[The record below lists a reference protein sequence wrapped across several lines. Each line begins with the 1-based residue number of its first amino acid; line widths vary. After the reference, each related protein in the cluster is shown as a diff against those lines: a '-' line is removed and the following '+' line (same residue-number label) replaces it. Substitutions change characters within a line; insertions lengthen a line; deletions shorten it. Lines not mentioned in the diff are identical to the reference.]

1 MTLRGSTSVKDRI
14 ISCLPYVFPMVEA
27 MSFGMLLMVQ
37 FPILGLILIPLTPF
51 LTVYNILNSVLGG
64 YGGLVLFFALY
75 MLVVRNT
82 NVNHFIRYNTMN
94 ALIIGIAASLVAT
107 VLNLLGILRNITL
120 PLPLPLT
127 ILFSVIFLG
136 VVISSIYSIVV
147 ALMGKYAEIPVL
159 SEAAYSQTRY

>member
-1 MTLRGSTSVKDRI
+1 MTWRGSTSVKDRI
-14 ISCLPYVFPMVEA
+14 VSCLPYAFPMVEA
-27 MSFGMLLMVQ
+27 MGFGMLLLTQ

-51 LTVYNILNSVLGG
+51 LAVYSLLNSVLGG
-64 YGGLVLFFALY
+64 YGGLVIFFALY

-82 NVNHFIRYNTMN
+82 NINHFIRYNTMN
-94 ALIIGIAASLVAT
+94 ALIIGIAASLVST
-107 VLNLLGILRNITL
+107 VLSLLGILRNITL

-127 ILFSVIFLG
+127 ILFSVVFLG
-136 VVISSIYSIVV
+136 VLISSVYSIVV